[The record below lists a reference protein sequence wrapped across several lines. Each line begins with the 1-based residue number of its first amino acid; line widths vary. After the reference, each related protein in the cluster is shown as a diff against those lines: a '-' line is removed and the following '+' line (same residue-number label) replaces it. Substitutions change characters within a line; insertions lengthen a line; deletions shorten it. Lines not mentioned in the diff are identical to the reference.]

1 MRPFP
6 FRLPIL
12 LLLLLAFVAAAQEA
26 PSAEDARLLNCN
38 VDAHVPDQPGRAEE
52 GGYAFEFQSLRGGTD
67 DDRACTVYR
76 LRNTPGKPPT
86 PLRWTMGDATIV
98 DKVRLARCRDGE
110 EGCPWLAFARY
121 FPGAIDANLS
131 TISYGLNADAYDRQA
146 DTFMTSVSVRDA
158 DVAEAD
164 AVLASSVGTE
174 LAGTFVD
181 ADGRAYELHLLVKSR
196 FETGPGGG
204 RRLIYEIDDLAAT
217 GALGSGAVHVAWGAL
232 SDVPE
237 LRAALAGGD
246 GAEVAYGAAAG
257 AASVAIDRGP
267 DHLYLAID
275 AADFVLDETLVLE
288 VYAADPDVPLASVP
302 MPAYVPRPAR

>member
-1 MRPFP
+1 MRPSP
-6 FRLPIL
+6 YRLPIL
-12 LLLLLAFVAAAQEA
+12 LLLLLAFAAAAQDA
-26 PSAEDARLLNCN
+26 PPADEARLLNCN
-38 VDAHVPDQPGRAEE
+38 VDAHVPARPGRAEE

-67 DDRACTVYR
+67 DERACTVYR

-86 PLRWTMGDATIV
+86 PLRWTMGDETIV
-98 DKVRLARCRDGE
+98 DKVRLARCREGV

-181 ADGRAYELHLLVKSR
+181 ADGDRFELHLLVKSR
-196 FETGPGGG
+196 FETDPTGD
-204 RRLIYEIDDLAAT
+204 RRLIYEIDDLGGS
-217 GALGSGAVHVAWGAL
+217 GALGSGAIRVAWGAL
-232 SDVPE
+232 AGVPE
-237 LRAALAGGD
+237 LRAALDGGD
-246 GAEVAYGAAAG
+246 GVAAATPSD
-257 AASVAIDRGP
+257 ANASVAIDRGP
-267 DHLYLAID
+267 DHLRLAID
-275 AADFVLDETLVLE
+275 AADFVLDEGFVLE
-288 VYAADPDVPLASVP
+288 VYAVDADEPLASVP
-302 MPAYVPRPAR
+302 MPAYVPRRAR

>member
-6 FRLPIL
+6 SRLPILL
-12 LLLLLAFVAAAQEA
+12 LLLLLAFVAAAQDA
-26 PSAEDARLLNCN
+26 PPAEDARLLNCN
-38 VDAHVPDQPGRAEE
+38 VDAHVPDRPGSAEE

-86 PLRWTMGDATIV
+86 PLRWVMGDETIV
-98 DKVRLARCRDGE
+98 DKVRLARCREGE

-181 ADGRAYELHLLVKSR
+181 AAGEPFDLHLLVKSR
-196 FETGPGGG
+196 FETDPDGG
-204 RRLIYEIDDLAAT
+204 RRLIYEIDDLGGS
-217 GALGSGAVHVAWGAL
+217 GALGSGAIRVAWEAL
-232 SDVPE
+232 TGVPA
-237 LRAALAGGD
+237 LRAALDGD
-246 GAEVAYGAAAG
+246 GAASAG
-257 AASVAIDRGP
+257 TPSAPHASVAIDRGP
-267 DHLYLAID
+267 DHLHLAID
-275 AADFVLDETLVLE
+275 AADFVLDDAFVLE
-288 VYAADPDVPLASVP
+288 VYAGDADEPLASVP
-302 MPAYVPRPAR
+302 MPAYVPRGAR